1 MAAYGGSTG
10 GGVMRWFSNPQRDSR
25 DDIRAAQQA
34 LVYAGHSRSEAVAE
48 YGTYLY
54 RLRAALAAPRDIL
67 WAGFLVGA
75 AMAVALTL
83 ALGVAGF
90 VMGVVAGPGI
100 LIRPFG
106 RGYDVI
112 GTAAGSGTPVGS
124 TAALADATFRSLL
137 DLLPAALTAM
147 AILGLAGAGTA
158 LVTRNRWRRAGAL
171 DTFTDLRPRRR
182 YLLEAAAVWLGVAAL
197 IVLIVRV
204 QAGTQMAGGA
214 VVMLASFGIPVLA
227 SVFLAAFPSLYKWL
241 LPRVSPL
248 DAAAYARP
256 IIEREAALRVKADRD
271 LYGRSVHRH
280 SIDTRNRWADEV
292 LARSDA
298 ARRRR

>member
-54 RLRAALAAPRDIL
+54 RLRAALAAPRDIV

-112 GTAAGSGTPVGS
+112 GTAAGS

-227 SVFLAAFPSLYKWL
+227 SVFTAAFPSLYKWL
-241 LPRVSPL
+241 LLRVSSL
-248 DAAAYARP
+248 DAAAHARP
-256 IIEREAALRVKADRD
+256 IIELEAALRINADRD
-271 LYGRSVHRH
+271 LYGRGVQRH
-280 SIDTRNRWADEV
+280 SIHPRDRWADEV

>member
-1 MAAYGGSTG
+1 
-10 GGVMRWFSNPQRDSR
+10 MRRFSNPQRDSR

-34 LVYAGHSRSEAVAE
+34 LVYAGHRRSEAVAE
-48 YGTYLY
+48 YDTYLS
-54 RLRAALAAPRDIL
+54 RVRAALAAPRDIL

-112 GTAAGSGTPVGS
+112 GTAAASGTPAGS

-204 QAGTQMAGGA
+204 QAGPQMAGGA

-256 IIEREAALRVKADRD
+256 IIEREAALRINADRD
-271 LYGRSVHRH
+271 LYGRGVQRH
-280 SIDTRNRWADEV
+280 SIHPRDRWADEV
-292 LARSDA
+292 LARLDVSSA

>member
-1 MAAYGGSTG
+1 
-10 GGVMRWFSNPQRDSR
+10 MRWFSNPQRDSR

-83 ALGVAGF
+83 A
-90 VMGVVAGPGI
+90 MGVVAGPGI

-112 GTAAGSGTPVGS
+112 GTAAGSGTPAGS

-158 LVTRNRWRRAGAL
+158 LVTRNRWRRAGAR

-227 SVFLAAFPSLYKWL
+227 SVFTAAFPSLYSWL
-241 LPRVSPL
+241 LLRVSSL
-248 DAAAYARP
+248 DAAAHARP
-256 IIEREAALRVKADRD
+256 IIELEAALRVKADRD
-271 LYGRSVHRH
+271 LYGRGVQRH
-280 SIDTRNRWADEV
+280 SIYTRDRWVDEV

-298 ARRRR
+298 SDAVRRQR

>member
-1 MAAYGGSTG
+1 MP
-10 GGVMRWFSNPQRDSR
+10 WFSDPQRDSR

-34 LVYAGHSRSEAVAE
+34 LVYAGYSRSEAVAE
-48 YGTYLY
+48 YTTYLY

-75 AMAVALTL
+75 AMAVVLTL
-83 ALGVAGF
+83 AMGVAGF

-112 GTAAGSGTPVGS
+112 GTAAGSGTPAGA

-171 DTFTDLRPRRR
+171 DTFVDVAPRRV
-182 YLLEAAAVWLGVAAL
+182 YLLEAAAVWLAITAL
-197 IVLIVRV
+197 IVLMVRV
-204 QAGTQMAGGA
+204 QAGTQMVGGA
-214 VVMLASFGIPVLA
+214 VVMLALFGIPVLA
-227 SVFLAAFPSLYKWL
+227 SVVTAAFPSLYNWL
-241 LPRVSPL
+241 LLRVSSL
-248 DAAAYARP
+248 DAAAHARP
-256 IIEREAALRVKADRD
+256 IIELEAALRIKAERET
-271 LYGRSVHRH
+271 YGRSVHRQ
-280 SIDTRNRWADEV
+280 SIYARDQWADEV